1 MMVLRKIQKGFSAI
15 VAIVLIVLFALLG
28 TYMATLSTVG
38 SLNTTQSF
46 GSMQA
51 WFAARSGMDWAVY
64 DAIQNNAGTL
74 NCGGVGPN
82 FSISGGA
89 GNDFNIQVTCAVPYG
104 FAEVSECPVAIPL
117 SCTTYSLTIV
127 ASRGNAG
134 DITYLSR
141 TIRASVT
148 NAP

>member
-1 MMVLRKIQKGFSAI
+1 MMMLRKTQRGFSAI
-15 VAIVLIVLFALLG
+15 AAIVLIVLFALIG

-38 SLNTTQSF
+38 SLNTTQSH

-74 NCGGVGPN
+74 NCGAVGPN
-82 FSISGGA
+82 FTISGGA
-89 GNDFNIQVTCAVPYG
+89 GNDFNIQVTCVVPYG
-104 FAEVSECPVAIPL
+104 FIEVSACPAASP
-117 SCTTYSLTIV
+117 CTTYSLTVV
-127 ASRGNAG
+127 ANRGNAG